1 MSSGDGRS
9 EAAPVSAVVRM
20 IQQQPGLQMFLARP
34 AIVSRKYL
42 VPFGAGRSADGAMVY
57 IDEGVPTRFHM
68 GVEPDEYVA
77 DHEGFEWWMMTRL
90 DKSYWQ
96 GPGARSAHWWATGY
110 EHMNLK
116 LGGWSDDDIAA
127 YEAEW
132 LTYISQDEAQRLSP
146 DTVPPDLFTGPY
158 EPGADDDAG
167 EEAMSAKILPIL
179 QEARARVQQVMGVR
193 EQDSVAVPPFG
204 SAWRK

>member
-9 EAAPVSAVVRM
+9 DAAPVSAVVKM
-20 IQQQPGLQMFLARP
+20 IQEQPGLQNFLSRHTM
-34 AIVSRKYL
+34 ISRKFL
-42 VPFGAGRSADGAMVY
+42 VPFGAGRSMDGGMVY
-57 IDEGVPTRFHM
+57 IDEGVPTRFKM
-68 GVEPDEYVA
+68 GVEPDQYVA
-77 DHEGFEWWMMTRL
+77 DHEGFEWWLMTRL

-116 LGGWSDDDIAA
+116 LGGWSDDEIAA

-132 LTYISQDEAQRLSP
+132 LTYISIDESQRISLE
-146 DTVPPDLFTGPY
+146 TVPPDLYTGPY
-158 EPGADDDAG
+158 EPGADDDAA

-179 QEARARVQQVMGVR
+179 LQARAWVMQAQSVR
-193 EQDSVAVPPFG
+193 LG
-204 SAWRK
+204 